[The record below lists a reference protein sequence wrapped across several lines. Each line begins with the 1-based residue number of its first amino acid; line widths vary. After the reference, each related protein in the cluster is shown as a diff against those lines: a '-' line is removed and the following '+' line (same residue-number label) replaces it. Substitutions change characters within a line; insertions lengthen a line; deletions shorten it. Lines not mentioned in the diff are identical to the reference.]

1 LETLETGNKITWSA
15 FKDTYVQHLLK
26 IPSLSR
32 LHLAIGGG
40 ENIINATK
48 SNHGPGWRMVVHLTP
63 ETEAYSVYAG
73 GQSGNPGSIY
83 YDTFVNNW
91 VEGTYNKAIFLKR
104 DAAAASDQMKWKMT
118 FSN

>member
-1 LETLETGNKITWSA
+1 
-15 FKDTYVQHLLK
+15 
-26 IPSLSR
+26 
-32 LHLAIGGG
+32 
-40 ENIINATK
+40 
-48 SNHGPGWRMVVHLTP
+48 MVVHLTP